1 MLLLANLCIIVS
13 LKLSSLKIC
22 SILLQRAYEEFR
34 VRINA
39 LVAKAQ
45 KKPEEGWTMLDGRP
59 WPGNDSNDRTG
70 MIQVN
75 VAYSYIFCIK
85 FQLIV

>member
-1 MLLLANLCIIVS
+1 MKS
-13 LKLSSLKIC
+13 LECALMH
-22 SILLQRAYEEFR
+22 
-34 VRINA
+34 A
-39 LVAKAQ
+39 LVAKAEKQ
-45 KKPEEGWTMLDGRP
+45 PEEGWTMQDGRP

-75 VAYSYIFCIK
+75 VASSYIFCIK